1 IFSLTAAKLL
11 YFANKAYR
19 LQALGLVEK
28 AMASTTAVAN
38 AFAVAGQLQMWEGN
52 INKAI
57 ELYAQ
62 GLKLTRHG
70 SHFHRYFLVLI
81 MHAELA
87 CGVKGSEAAE
97 QLFLIVPDERA
108 LLSLLWAPE
117 LTTAV
122 RTEID
127 ALVKTMN
134 ASAARAI
141 IQRQHYLVARHF
153 RYQAHRHAI
162 MGRPVALL
170 RRHFSKEIIPHDVM
184 ADLPSNF

>member
-1 IFSLTAAKLL
+1 ARHVLTPPTEPLDREACNSDECRIESLVQQALPRFPSDSIFSLTAAKLL

-70 SHFHRYFLVLI
+70 SHFHRYFLVLT

-87 CGVKGSEAAE
+87 CGAKGSEAAE
-97 QLFLIVPDERA
+97 QLFHIVPDERA

-141 IQRQHYLVARHF
+141 
-153 RYQAHRHAI
+153 
-162 MGRPVALL
+162 
-170 RRHFSKEIIPHDVM
+170 
-184 ADLPSNF
+184 